1 MITSAE
7 IIQFIAQESG
17 VEARKISPYSDLEK
31 VLRIS
36 GDDASELMTKIAEKY
51 KVDFEEFV
59 FLRHFS
65 TESSMLHPVFYMF
78 FGIILCVGG
87 VAKVQTN
94 MVSAIFLMIFGV
106 GMLLCVPY
114 VRRLYLEYKEFASL
128 TRIPITPTLLVNVI
142 NKGKWSKEIYD

>member
-1 MITSAE
+1 
-7 IIQFIAQESG
+7 
-17 VEARKISPYSDLEK
+17 
-31 VLRIS
+31 
-36 GDDASELMTKIAEKY
+36 
-51 KVDFEEFV
+51 
-59 FLRHFS
+59 
-65 TESSMLHPVFYMF
+65 MLHPVFYMF